1 MELMW
6 AEAPPRTLILTPHL
20 VPSSAGRATS
30 GASCANGHHPLPAGQ
45 NQHKDPCWA
54 SLTNS
59 YFTPLGE
66 ASSLICEHPN
76 WIFSVGTAKIPMLQ
90 NHGMS

>member
-6 AEAPPRTLILTPHL
+6 AEAHPWIPILAPHL

-30 GASCANGHHPLPAGQ
+30 GASCANGHHPLAADQ
-45 NQHKDPCWA
+45 KQHKDPCWA

-66 ASSLICEHPN
+66 ASKLICEHPD
-76 WIFSVGTAKIPMLQ
+76 WIFSVGTAKITM
-90 NHGMS
+90 